1 MDRSILVA
9 FVDQVLDALAG
20 TEGEMVVSMKSEHAG
35 NGLAAPFQLFLG
47 KRGRCAGG
55 HFQSPF
61 DDLLRR
67 TAHTAGKRRFQ
78 QLLPV
83 GCELDRHRFQ
93 YNLAEA
99 AAGLRERDIEMN
111 NSGKPAPDA

>member
-1 MDRSILVA
+1 MDRSILA
-9 FVDQVLDALAG
+9 ALADEVLDALAG

-35 NGLAAPFQLFLG
+35 NGLAAPFQLFPG

-67 TAHTAGKRRFQ
+67 TAYTASKRRFQ

-83 GCELDRHRFQ
+83 GRELDRHRFQ

-99 AAGLRERDIEMN
+99 ATGRAPKRVPRSRDAAE
-111 NSGKPAPDA
+111 

>member
-20 TEGEMVVSMKSEHAG
+20 TEGEMVVFTKSEHTG

-47 KRGRCAGG
+47 KRGRCAGSR
-55 HFQSPF
+55 FQSPF
-61 DDLLRR
+61 DDLLGR

-93 YNLAEA
+93 YNLGEA
-99 AAGLRERDIEMN
+99 AAGLRERFGI
-111 NSGKPAPDA
+111 GA